1 MRRATR
7 YAAALGIAVTTVLA
21 AAGCGAESKVASTMD
36 DTIRQVR
43 DRVATVAQDSE
54 SAHELAD
61 RIRDGQ
67 AYTLLILDA
76 TAEDIE
82 STKPFP
88 STAIVSLRTD
98 DTAVS
103 IDLFTTG
110 QGSEQR
116 SWFGG
121 DSVNLVGCA
130 RITARPGGQ
139 TTASGTECGR
149 AVDAVFTSPWE
160 QVRLH
165 P

>member
-1 MRRATR
+1 M
-7 YAAALGIAVTTVLA
+7 YPKALIEAV
-21 AAGCGAESKVASTMD
+21 G
-36 DTIRQVR
+36 
-43 DRVATVAQDSE
+43 
-54 SAHELAD
+54 AHEGGFGF
-61 RIRDGQ
+61 DGRRTGSVTGK
-67 AYTLLILDA
+67 AARLILDD
-76 TAEDIE
+76 TAGDLE

-88 STAIVSLRTD
+88 STAIVSLRSD